1 VPKQQSF
8 YTIMVVHQLARLLL
22 IISIVLYHVN
32 AIGAIYATV
41 RDRSPGTARKLSMRK
56 KKSDSY

>member
-1 VPKQQSF
+1 
-8 YTIMVVHQLARLLL
+8 MVVHQLARLLL